1 MRAWGARAVTLLCMS
16 RYNPVLIVDER
27 RFLRH
32 GGCYARMAH
41 AACAVML
48 EMRREKHQLESAWI
62 DVDSLAGQS
71 AVRELVSMSSE
82 GERLQVAVIN
92 LYGAN
97 QDSAV
102 ELRASGYNVCEL
114 LIDEYVTSDGPANIS
129 FAGR

>member
-1 MRAWGARAVTLLCMS
+1 
-16 RYNPVLIVDER
+16 
-27 RFLRH
+27 
-32 GGCYARMAH
+32 
-41 AACAVML
+41 ML